1 MAKGKVSIN
10 SEVANNVITYLTN
23 ATQCLDGD
31 VTSKLTSSFQ
41 PLVDLGFAS
50 NCLSKVQEQVKSLLS
65 QEQSL
70 ISSISSHLSDVS
82 KSEDGLNKGFNNRIG
97 SSGGGG
103 GGSST
108 TPVTPGDQEGSEIDV
123 DDEEDGKKIKVDG
136 FKEMIDALTD
146 TEKNSLLKLLEVNKD
161 ANTSIK
167 DLLFDT
173 KYSEE
178 LFKLLKKILGEKVE
192 FDELSADDIKQVQ
205 KILLESIVNSETTNT
220 ELKTNSILVVQ
231 EYLKSISS
239 KNNISASDLLFNDS
253 YKNVLKDSLKNLYNG
268 DVDDSVSDS
277 TVFNFRDYIDPIA
290 KEKNISAHE
299 LIDNY
304 IELVI

>member
-10 SEVANNVITYLTN
+10 SEVANNVITYLAN

-97 SSGGGG
+97 SFGGGG

-136 FKEMIDALTD
+136 FKEIIDALTD

-178 LFKLLKKILGEKVE
+178 LFKLLKKVLGEKVE

-290 KEKNISAHE
+290 KEKKISAHE

>member
-10 SEVANNVITYLTN
+10 SEVANNVITYLAN

-123 DDEEDGKKIKVDG
+123 DDEEDGKKIKVD
-136 FKEMIDALTD
+136 
-146 TEKNSLLKLLEVNKD
+146 
-161 ANTSIK
+161 ANTSVK

-178 LFKLLKKILGEKVE
+178 LFKLLKKVLGEKAE